1 MKPKF
6 RHRVEQAAL
15 MGLVSLLRMIPFER
29 AGRFGAWVGGLGYR
43 PFGIR
48 RRIVER
54 QIAAAFPELTEAEVQ
69 RHALGAYRHLGRTTV
84 ETALLPSLSPAD
96 RVALVADTRD
106 WAIIEAAFD
115 AGKGAIFVLGHL
127 GNWELLGAYTAARG
141 RPIDVI
147 VRRQANPLFDEFL
160 NDTRRSL
167 GMQVIYDADAVRQ
180 VPRSLK
186 AGRGV
191 AFVSDQGVLGLAS
204 TFVPFFGRPAKTPRG
219 AAVFAVRYRCPI
231 VFVAGVREGDGRF
244 RLVARE
250 LEIDDTGDREAD
262 VDRLVASF
270 TRMLEEWIRQY
281 PDQYFWHHRRWRRQP
296 PDTPPELREP
306 L

>member
-1 MKPKF
+1 MTPKL
-6 RHRVEQAAL
+6 RHRAEHAAL
-15 MGLVSLLRMIPFER
+15 AGLVALLRMVPFE
-29 AGRFGAWVGGLGYR
+29 AAARFGAWVGGLGYR

-48 RRIVER
+48 RRVVER
-54 QIAAAFPELTEAEVQ
+54 QIAAAFPELPESEVQ
-69 RHALGAYRHLGRTTV
+69 RLSLGAYRNLGRTTL
-84 ETALLPSLSPAD
+84 ETALLPALSPE
-96 RVALVADTRD
+96 RRLALMGDASD
-106 WAIIEAAFD
+106 WKVIDDAFEA
-115 AGKGAIFVLGHL
+115 GNGAIFVLGHL

-147 VRRQANPLFDEFL
+147 VRRQANPLFDAFL
-160 NDTRRSL
+160 NETRRSL

-231 VFVAGVREGDGRF
+231 IFVAGVRQPDGRF
-244 RLVARE
+244 RLVARQ
-250 LEIDDTGDREAD
+250 LEVEDTGDREAD

-270 TRMLEEWIRQY
+270 TRMLEEWIKQY